1 MARLLGAIFGLNR
14 GNLLDAEA
22 DAWEALGIVR
32 STAAVA
38 VPIAVAVAI
47 EVLIERGELDRAEQL
62 AAEEVPRS

>member
-1 MARLLGAIFGLNR
+1 MARPLGAILGVNR

-38 VPIAVAVAI
+38 VPIAAAV
-47 EVLIERGELDRAEQL
+47 V
-62 AAEEVPRS
+62 